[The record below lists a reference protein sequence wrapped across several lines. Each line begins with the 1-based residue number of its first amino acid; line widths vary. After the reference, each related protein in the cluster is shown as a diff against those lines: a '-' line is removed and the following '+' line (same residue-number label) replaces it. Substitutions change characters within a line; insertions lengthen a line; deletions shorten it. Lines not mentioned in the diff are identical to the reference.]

1 VTATPDV
8 AHVSIG
14 VRVAGSAAQAV
25 LAAANERA
33 SSLIE
38 ALRAAGLTEAD
49 LATSGVSLYPQYPSS
64 GNSAEVYEANNTL
77 TVTVRDIE
85 RSGEIIDLAASVAGE
100 HVAIHG
106 ISFGVTDPEAAIGAH
121 PLDRDIVGARAR
133 AAEYAT
139 AAGVTVGDLVAITE
153 NSFGGGPAPFVREA
167 RVASAGGVPLETGT
181 TVLSAAVT
189 VVFEIA

>member
-1 VTATPDV
+1 MTATPDV

-100 HVAIHG
+100 HVAIHS
-106 ISFGVTDPEAAIGAH
+106 ISFGVTDPEAAIGPA
-121 PLDRDIVGARAR
+121 RVAAIANARAR

-181 TVLSAAVT
+181 TVLTAAVT

>member
-1 VTATPDV
+1 LRTITVTGEGRVTATPDV

-49 LATSGVSLYPQYPSS
+49 LA
-64 GNSAEVYEANNTL
+64 NSAEVYEANNTL

-106 ISFGVTDPEAAIGAH
+106 ISFGVTDPEAAIGPA
-121 PLDRDIVGARAR
+121 RVAAIANARAR

-181 TVLSAAVT
+181 TVLTAAVT